1 MAASTLMSLGTRA
14 MFANYAALTTVGH
27 NISNANTP
35 GYSRQSVD
43 FETSGGQ
50 FTGAGYFGRGVDVTT
65 IARAHD
71 AFLTKE
77 AALSRS
83 LAATDSSRLSQ
94 LQQLEKVFQTGESGL
109 GYAAG
114 QMLNSFVDVASRP
127 ADASARQ
134 VVLARTEEVASR
146 FRAAAEQLTVLQNGV
161 TQDLRN
167 SIDKVNDLARQVA
180 TINARIAEAQGAG
193 HSPNDLLDQREQLV
207 AEISEYLQVSS
218 VFSEDGAQNLF
229 IGGGQVLVLGAQTST
244 LIGVRDQYNPA
255 MLRVGVQDPTGTRTL
270 PQETIAAGSIAGLLR
285 FQDQDLRDA
294 RNLIGQMASALA
306 YAVNEQQAMGLDL
319 GNPPSSGSPLFNIGT
334 PRAAAAS
341 SNTGNAGFTF
351 TVSNAQ
357 ELQASDYE
365 LRYDGA
371 AFSMVRLSDNQAVTG
386 SPFDAAQMAAG
397 IEVDGFSFS
406 ISSGAPAPG
415 DRFLLQPVAS
425 ASAGMSR
432 ALNNPKGIAAASPVT
447 ATVDGANRGT
457 ASVASIR
464 ATTTTPN
471 PALTATQSMSL
482 RFTSAT
488 DFDIELVDNSS
499 VPPSSAVIGTGT
511 WTPGQPIR
519 LSDSAGLDGWE
530 LNLTGVP
537 RGPETVNGQPV
548 QGDAISIQNTPFP
561 ESNNNNALA
570 LVELATRRLV
580 GQQTL
585 ADGTVIPGVNV
596 TDAYANAMAVI
607 GLRVQT
613 TEASADMSKAVAQN
627 AEAERANKAGVNL
640 DEEAARLM
648 QFQQSYQAAAK
659 MLQVAQSVFDTLLQ
673 VSGN

>member
-1 MAASTLMSLGTRA
+1 MSLGTRA

-27 NISNANTP
+27 NISNANTE

-43 FETSGGQ
+43 LQTSGGQ

-65 IARAHD
+65 VARAHD

-77 AALSRS
+77 AAFSRS

-109 GYAAG
+109 GHAAG
-114 QMLNSFVDVASRP
+114 QLLNAFVDVASRP

-161 TQDLRN
+161 TQDLKN
-167 SIDKVNDLARQVA
+167 DIDKVNDLARQVA

-193 HSPNDLLDQREQLV
+193 HAPNDLLDQREQLV
-207 AEISEYLQVSS
+207 SEISEYLQVSS
-218 VFSEDGAQNLF
+218 VFAEDGSQNLF

-244 LIGVRDQYNPA
+244 LIGVRDNYNPA

-285 FQDQDLRDA
+285 FQDVDLRDA
-294 RNLIGQMASALA
+294 RNLIGQMASGLA
-306 YAVNEQQAMGLDL
+306 YAVNQQQALGLDL
-319 GNPPSSGSPLFNIGT
+319 GNPPSSGSPLFNIGQ
-334 PRAAAAS
+334 PRVAAS
-341 SNTGNAGFTF
+341 STNSGNAGFSF
-351 TVSNAQ
+351 TVSNAM

-365 LRYDGA
+365 LRFNGTQY
-371 AFSMVRLSDNQAVTG
+371 SLVRLSDNQPVNG
-386 SPFDAAQMAAG
+386 SPFDAAQIAAG
-397 IEVDGFSFS
+397 VTVDGFTFTLN
-406 ISSGAPAPG
+406 SGAANAG
-415 DRFLLQPVAS
+415 DRFLLQPVAA
-425 ASAGMSR
+425 ASAGMAR
-432 ALNNPKGIAAASPVT
+432 ALNNPKGIAAASPVS
-447 ATVDGANRGT
+447 ATVETGNRGT
-457 ASVASIR
+457 ATVASIR
-464 ATTTTPN
+464 ATTTTPT
-471 PALTATQSMSL
+471 PALTATQSLTL

-488 DFDIELVDNSS
+488 EFDIELVDNSS
-499 VPPSSAVIGTGT
+499 TPPSSSVIGTGT

-530 LNLTGVP
+530 LNLNGVP
-537 RGPETVNGQPV
+537 RGPETVNGQLLA
-548 QGDAISIQNTPFP
+548 GDAITVRNTLFP

-570 LVELATRRLV
+570 LVELATQRLI

-585 ADGTVIPGVNV
+585 ADGTVVPGVNV

-613 TEASADMSKAVAQN
+613 TNAASQMSRAVANN

-648 QFQQSYQAAAK
+648 QYQQSYQAAAK
-659 MLQVAQSVFDTLLQ
+659 MLQVAQSIFDTLLQ
-673 VSGN
+673 SAGA